1 MATVMTNTD
10 KIERLRKIARDL
22 LGAITTDQYGEA
34 SNTIK
39 RVLAHDLGMIINCQG
54 DHWETAIPY
63 TNGQGEHLKDWSY
76 EVNDAMLVDLA
87 LEAAKANDP
96 R

>member
-1 MATVMTNTD
+1 MDTD

-22 LGAITTDQYGEA
+22 LGAITTDQYGKA

-63 TNGQGEHLKDWSY
+63 TDGQGEHLKDWSY

>member
-1 MATVMTNTD
+1 MMDTD

-87 LEAAKANDP
+87 LEAAKTNDP